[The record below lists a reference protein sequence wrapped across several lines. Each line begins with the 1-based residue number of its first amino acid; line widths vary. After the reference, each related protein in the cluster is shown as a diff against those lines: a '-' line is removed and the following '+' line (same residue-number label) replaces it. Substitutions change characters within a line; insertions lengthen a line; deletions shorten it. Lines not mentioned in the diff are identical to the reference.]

1 MLKSQQEIENKY
13 KLRTTELIGLIDG
26 LKKSIDK
33 LSMVRIALLLVEIAF
48 FVFFLKS
55 ANDAEIY
62 WRGSLLVLPVIVF
75 ILAVKKQNA
84 LSKNKE
90 YLSSLLWVYENELAL
105 LKGEENK
112 YGHGENFKDEMHA
125 YTADLDVFGKSSL
138 FALINRCRTKVGI
151 ERLAQSLAQTD
162 TKAGIVDRQEAIKE
176 MASHIDRTF
185 EFRANLKSHEVSQIE
200 QIKQKLKGP
209 LAEQLQFTRNKAL
222 RLYVKL
228 LPYVASV
235 LTLAAIIA
243 GGKLWSV
250 LLLIAFINAALT
262 LGQGKKINQVYY
274 GFSGSSA
281 LLNDYGTAIR
291 WTEETN
297 WQSNYIRSLFSSTT
311 QVSEQIKKLAK
322 IIQAFDARL
331 NILLSAILNFFFL
344 WDLDCCIKLD
354 QWNTTAEVENGLDR
368 IGYFEEL
375 ISMATLVHNEP
386 AWTFPLIDDGFSL
399 SASVLGHPLIK
410 RQSRVYNDYQLEAQ
424 ATVDIVTGSNM
435 AGKSTFLR
443 TVGINMVLAYAGA
456 PVCASQ
462 MRLSIFKLVTYM
474 RIVDSLKES
483 TSTFKAELNRLKMI
497 LTTVKTT
504 ANAMVLIDEMLRGTN
519 SRDKYLGSKVFIE
532 EMIELRVPT
541 LFATHDLQLSELQA
555 VHAQTVR
562 NFHFDIQLAQGEMSF
577 DYKLKHGPCST
588 FNAAILLKE
597 IGLALEE

>member
-13 KLRTTELIGLIDG
+13 KLRATELIGLIDG
-26 LKKSIDK
+26 LKKSIDR

-55 ANDAEIY
+55 ANDAEMY

-90 YLSSLLWVYENELAL
+90 YLDSLLWVYENELAL

-112 YGHGENFKDEMHA
+112 YDHGENFRDENHT
-125 YTADLDVFGKSSL
+125 YTADLDIFGKSSL
-138 FALINRCRTKVGI
+138 FALLNRCCSKVGV
-151 ERLAQSLAQTD
+151 ERLAQSLAQTH
-162 TKAGIVDRQEAIKE
+162 TREGITARQEAIRE

-185 EFRANLKSHEVSQIE
+185 EFRANLKAHDVSQIE
-200 QIKQKLKGP
+200 QIKHKLKGP
-209 LAEQLQFTRNKAL
+209 LAKQLQFTRNKAL
-222 RLYVKL
+222 RLYVKV
-228 LPYVASV
+228 LPYVASI
-235 LTLAAIIA
+235 LTVVAIIF

-250 LLLIAFINAALT
+250 LLLIAFVNAALT

-281 LLNDYGTAIR
+281 LLNDYGTAIK
-291 WTEETN
+291 WTEEIN
-297 WQSNYIRSLFSSTT
+297 WQSSYTRSLFSSAK
-311 QVSEQIKKLAK
+311 QVSAQIKKLAK

-386 AWTFPLIDDGFSL
+386 AWTFPVIDDSFSL
-399 SASVLGHPLIK
+399 SATVLGHPLIK
-410 RQSRVYNDYQLEAQ
+410 QQRRVYNDYQLEAH

-497 LTTVKTT
+497 LSTVKTT

-555 VHAQTVR
+555 DHAQTVR

-588 FNAAILLKE
+588 FNAAILLRE
-597 IGLALEE
+597 IGLVLEE